1 MPDCPRH
8 SPRTRGAADA
18 AGPRRDAPRLATVAD
33 IDGMHRVR
41 LAVRENRLSDPGRIT
56 AADYRAALE
65 TLGRG
70 WVIEAQGQIV
80 AFAIAYASGSLWALF
95 VDPAHEGRGHGR
107 ALHAAMVEWLW
118 SLGLRRLW
126 LTTAPGSR
134 AEGFYSRLG
143 WQACGRVDGDLR
155 MELPREA

>member
-70 WVIEAQGQIV
+70 WVIEAQGEIV
-80 AFAIAYASGSLWALF
+80 TEYYVRQGWDAESGLPRPETLTA
-95 VDPAHEGRGHGR
+95 
-107 ALHAAMVEWLW
+107 
-118 SLGLRRLW
+118 LGLDQY
-126 LTTAPGSR
+126 AK
-134 AEGFYSRLG
+134 A
-143 WQACGRVDGDLR
+143 
-155 MELPREA
+155 REMVIV

>member
-41 LAVRENRLSDPGRIT
+41 LAVRENRLSDPTRIT
-56 AADYRAALE
+56 AADYRAALDS
-65 TLGRG
+65 LGRG
-70 WVIEAQGQIV
+70 WVIEAQGGIV
-80 AFAIAYASGSLWALF
+80 AFAVAYASGSVWALF

-134 AEGFYSRLG
+134 AAGFYRRLG
-143 WQACGRVDGDLR
+143 WQACGVEGSDLR
-155 MELPREA
+155 MTLARTA